1 MIEAM
6 SGLASALALAFAG
19 GFAALLGGAPGVG
32 QQAVPSN
39 LQPPLAQVR
48 RVLPQVYSD
57 GCHVDDLG
65 TQVPRCVY
73 GDPHGKVTIVLF
85 GDSHASQWFPPIQT
99 IATRR
104 RLRLVSLTHSHCPAP
119 LVRIWGQGG
128 VPCDRW
134 RRAALRRIARVH
146 PDLVIVGSLRTY
158 TLADPSG
165 ARVAPAAA
173 VRLWR
178 DGYVRV
184 IRRLE
189 VHAPHVALLTDS
201 EMAVDVPDCLRAN
214 LTDVALCSTPRS
226 VSINPANA
234 ALERAVAARTGT
246 RLIDT
251 VRWTCPT
258 NPCPAIIGRTLV
270 WRDDDHLTPA
280 ITEEQEPR
288 LLRVLNGLLA
298 PAA

>member
-1 MIEAM
+1 MIEVM

-19 GFAALLGGAPGVG
+19 GFAALLGGAPVAG
-32 QQAVPSN
+32 QQPVPSN

-48 RVLPQVYSD
+48 RDLPRVYRD

-65 TQVPRCVY
+65 TQMPRCVY

-85 GDSHASQWFPPIQT
+85 GDSHASQWFPPFQHL
-99 IATRR
+99 AARDHY
-104 RLRLVSLTHSHCPAP
+104 RLVSLTHSHCPAP
-119 LVRIWGQGG
+119 LVRISGDGG

-134 RRAALRRIARVH
+134 RRAALRRIAHLH
-146 PDLVIVGSLRTY
+146 PDLVIVGSLRSY
-158 TLADPSG
+158 TLADRTG
-165 ARVAPAAA
+165 AQIAPAVA

-184 IRRLE
+184 MRRLDTD
-189 VHAPHVALLTDS
+189 ARHVALLTDS
-201 EMAVDVPDCLRAN
+201 EMAVDVPQCLKAN
-214 LTDVALCSTPRS
+214 MTDASLCSTPRS

-234 ALERAVAARTGT
+234 ALERAVAARTGS

-270 WRDDDHLTPA
+270 WRDDDHLTPP
-280 ITEEQEPR
+280 ITTAQESR
-288 LLRVLNGLLA
+288 LARIVQPLLTS
-298 PAA
+298 P